1 MNSEYQQH
9 MTNIGLEP
17 AESGLLELFHES
29 SKVMYSTALKRDLRI
44 GAYLYDPRCV
54 LEASRNKKLYQTC
67 PITEL
72 PQPQHLEMA
81 LDDVFQN
88 RSSCRS
94 FSGKDIGAQS
104 LANILN
110 ALRVTRR
117 GFSAE
122 FEEVPMA
129 MRSYPSP
136 GGLYPVEV
144 YVLAINSDDIEQGV
158 YHYDFDL
165 QNLARVS
172 SLPSKESLRLM
183 LGDHDNICTNLASYA
198 IVMTAVL
205 PRSTVKYESLGYRFA
220 LIESG
225 IVGQHLS
232 LAATAAGIGNLFW
245 GSYYDDEIH
254 DLIGIDGVEE
264 VVTNFLWL
272 GDKS

>member
-1 MNSEYQQH
+1 MNSEYQQY
-9 MTNIGLEP
+9 MTNIGLPP
-17 AESGLLELFHES
+17 ANSELLELFHES

-72 PQPQHLEMA
+72 PRPQRLSMA

-88 RSSCRS
+88 RISCRS

-110 ALRVTRR
+110 ALRVTRQ
-117 GFSAE
+117 GFSTE
-122 FEEVPMA
+122 FEEVPMV

-144 YVLAINSDDIEQGV
+144 YVLAVNSDEIEEGV
-158 YHYDFDL
+158 YHYDFDA
-165 QNLARVS
+165 QNLARIRA
-172 SLPSKESLRLM
+172 LPAKESLRLM
-183 LGDHDNICTNLASYA
+183 FGDHDNMCTNTATYA
-198 IVMTAVL
+198 VVMTAIL
-205 PRSTVKYESLGYRFA
+205 PRSTVKYEALGYRFA
-220 LIESG
+220 LLESG

-254 DLIGIDGVEE
+254 DLIGLDGVEE
-264 VVTNFLWL
+264 IVTNFLWL
-272 GDKS
+272 GDKL